1 MDGSFKH
8 AGNAVTAMVVRQFTP
23 SRIERQ
29 LLAQVFELVC
39 ARRCAVEE
47 SGLATQ
53 AATGTQRF
61 GDGEHVVESHNAGR
75 RAA

>member
-1 MDGSFKH
+1 MDGSFSG
-8 AGNAVTAMVVRQFTP
+8 AGKAMTATVVRQFVR

-39 ARRCAVEE
+39 GPRREVEKSVAAGRNAARTDRADAVEE
-47 SGLATQ
+47 ASATSV
-53 AATGTQRF
+53 GR
-61 GDGEHVVESHNAGR
+61 R

>member
-1 MDGSFKH
+1 MDGSSKH
-8 AGNAVTAMVVRQFTP
+8 GGKAMTAMVVRQFTP

-39 ARRCAVEE
+39 GPRWKAEGSACGSQNPAGTNRFRD
-47 SGLATQ
+47 
-53 AATGTQRF
+53 AAHGIDTLQ
-61 GDGEHVVESHNAGR
+61 AGR